1 MVCVCVCVYCSLS
14 LPPLLEVC
22 VCVYCSLSLPP
33 LLEVCVCLL
42 FSLSPSI
49 GHLLATTRLVSLP
62 YCDHTLQR
70 LLSLCVLHYLY
81 RVLLREEQS
90 DLQEIVAA
98 VILGEDPS
106 GFTQESTNLHS
117 G

>member
-1 MVCVCVCVYCSLS
+1 M
-14 LPPLLEVC
+14 
-22 VCVYCSLSLPP
+22 
-33 LLEVCVCLL
+33 CLL

-81 RVLLREEQS
+81 HVLLREEQS

-117 G
+117 GNTFILTDQSKFTHHNFTSE